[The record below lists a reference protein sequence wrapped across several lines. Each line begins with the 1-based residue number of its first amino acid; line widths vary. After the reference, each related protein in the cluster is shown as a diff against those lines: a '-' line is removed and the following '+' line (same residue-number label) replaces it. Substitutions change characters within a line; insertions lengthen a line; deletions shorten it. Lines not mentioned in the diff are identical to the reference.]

1 MTFLVK
7 NICFSI
13 LLIMLPAFVNGQYA
27 LRGGDQKE
35 ALPKVFVLGS
45 HEDVYEKTISEYNQ
59 LLAVC
64 DNDLKVAFEK
74 WISMML
80 EMEAYAKQITYDL
93 RGVKVWIHVF
103 WDSKGSI
110 DHIGYH
116 LKPNSRNVD
125 TKELNAFFT
134 SFVGEYQFPLLTDS
148 RYSHYTTVSFPVFAK
163 RINKSTSGKEPDD

>member
-45 HEDVYEKTISEYNQ
+45 HEYVYEKTISEYNQ

-80 EMEAYAKQITYDL
+80 EMEVLY
-93 RGVKVWIHVF
+93 
-103 WDSKGSI
+103 
-110 DHIGYH
+110 
-116 LKPNSRNVD
+116 P
-125 TKELNAFFT
+125 TKIE
-134 SFVGEYQFPLLTDS
+134 
-148 RYSHYTTVSFPVFAK
+148 
-163 RINKSTSGKEPDD
+163 